1 MSAGTIPLAHSVNY
15 PQEHMETRDEAR
27 LDPDW
32 MRIGVG
38 TTLLTGSLLLLTG
51 RRKAGL
57 VVTAAGTALA
67 MLDNKELVSEWWD
80 ALPGYLDQAQRL
92 LDQAAATIDDL
103 TEKRDKIMGLLGKK

>member
-1 MSAGTIPLAHSVNY
+1 MSAGTIPLPDSVNY
-15 PQEHMETRDEAR
+15 PQGHMETRDEAR

-38 TTLLTGSLLLLTG
+38 TTLLTGSLLLLAG